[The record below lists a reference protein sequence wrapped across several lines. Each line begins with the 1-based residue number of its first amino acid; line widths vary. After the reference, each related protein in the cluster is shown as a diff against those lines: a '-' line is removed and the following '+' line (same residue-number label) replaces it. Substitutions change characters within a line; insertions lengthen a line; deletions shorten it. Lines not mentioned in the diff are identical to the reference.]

1 VGTGGT
7 LKTAPLG
14 VVAIVGLAGFA
25 LARTAL
31 MVSCH
36 ISQPWPACDA
46 ERKEWQGQMAMVGS
60 GFWLLYTLP
69 PGKDAP

>member
-1 VGTGGT
+1 

-14 VVAIVGLAGFA
+14 MVALLGLGGFA

-31 MVSCH
+31 MISCH
-36 ISQPWPACDA
+36 ISQPWPACEG
-46 ERKEWQGQMAMVGS
+46 ERKDWQEQMAMVAG

-69 PGKDAP
+69 PGKRSE